1 MEQMGAFLPLI
12 LIFGVFYILLIRPQQ
27 KKVKLHRE
35 MIRNLKRGDK
45 IITTGGIIGLITKV
59 KDNKE
64 LTLEVSD
71 NTEIQIAP
79 GMVHELY
86 LSNDTQ
92 QKHSSKS
99 SAKEQNVQKKGFLT
113 GIFNKK
119 NN

>member
-35 MIRNLKRGDK
+35 MINNLKRGDK
-45 IITTGGIIGLITKV
+45 IITTGGIIGVITKV

-64 LTLEVSD
+64 ITLEISD
-71 NTEIQIAP
+71 NVEIQIAP

-86 LSNDTQ
+86 SATEVQ
-92 QKHSSKS
+92 QKTSNQVPTK
-99 SAKEQNVQKKGFLT
+99 NQKTGFLS

-119 NN
+119 KN

>member
-35 MIRNLKRGDK
+35 MINNLKKGDT
-45 IITTGGIIGLITKV
+45 IITTGGIIGTIIKV
-59 KDNKE
+59 KDSKE
-64 LTLEVSD
+64 LIIEISNNV
-71 NTEIQIAP
+71 EIQLAP
-79 GMVHELY
+79 GMIHDLY
-86 LSNDTQ
+86 LTT
-92 QKHSSKS
+92 KS
-99 SAKEQNVQKKGFLT
+99 STQTSNQSKPKDQIDQKKGFLT